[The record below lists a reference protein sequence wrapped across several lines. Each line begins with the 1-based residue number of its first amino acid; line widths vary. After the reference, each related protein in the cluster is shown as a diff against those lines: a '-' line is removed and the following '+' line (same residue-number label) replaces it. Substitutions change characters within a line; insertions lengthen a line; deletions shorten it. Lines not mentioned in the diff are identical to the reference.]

1 MIKTFCSEF
10 AVCSE
15 GRCDLT
21 GLPCLHALN
30 LARQMA
36 RASLQLGDTLPE
48 TFGLEADV
56 EIPCTLRACGLS
68 VVVADAQVA
77 VSRQGRPLASVGLP
91 GVAMDSGHLP
101 SSSAIAAVGWRAH

>member
-1 MIKTFCSEF
+1 MAKTYITEF
-10 AVCSE
+10 AVCSD

-36 RASLQLGDTLPE
+36 RASASLGDTLLE

-56 EIPCTLRACGLS
+56 EIAGCLRPCTLS
-68 VVVADAQVA
+68 IVVADAGVT
-77 VSRQGRPLASVGLP
+77 VSREDLPLASADLPDMSMGVGRAG
-91 GVAMDSGHLP
+91 GV
-101 SSSAIAAVGWRAH
+101 SAIAAVNARAH